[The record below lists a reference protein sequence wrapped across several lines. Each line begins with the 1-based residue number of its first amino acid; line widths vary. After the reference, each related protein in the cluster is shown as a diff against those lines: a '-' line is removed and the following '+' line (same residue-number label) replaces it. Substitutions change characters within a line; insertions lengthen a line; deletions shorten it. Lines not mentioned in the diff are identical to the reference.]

1 MEFKK
6 RSGLNKMNQSKTNK
20 VMSELI
26 VIFTT
31 TAILYFLGAVIVYF

>member
-1 MEFKK
+1 
-6 RSGLNKMNQSKTNK
+6 MNQSKTNK